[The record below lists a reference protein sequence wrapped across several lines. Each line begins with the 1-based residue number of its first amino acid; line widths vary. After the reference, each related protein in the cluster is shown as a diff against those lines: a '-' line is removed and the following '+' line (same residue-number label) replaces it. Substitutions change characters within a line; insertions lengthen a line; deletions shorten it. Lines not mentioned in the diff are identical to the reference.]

1 MGSQR
6 AGHDWTTC
14 TFLGPMWGIS
24 WIVHIIACLI
34 GIIPQT
40 LGRIDT
46 FTEFIHSECY
56 QMSGDSSVPNA
67 ASLALLPIPQ
77 GLCETMNEDENPRF
91 LWKFGNGWERE
102 GFPGG
107 ASGKE
112 AFYQCRGRRDDAGS
126 TLGLGRSPAGAHSDP
141 PQCPCLKNPGQ
152 RGRAGYGPWGRTAGR
167 AWGWEA
173 GRRHGV
179 RGLGRAEAAL
189 CLWPPK
195 LCGGRSFP
203 FSLLMASGQRGA
215 PEPDLWGC
223 VWRACRGWQ
232 SLRAET
238 AVWELLAV

>member
-102 GFPGG
+102 ERDHPSKSRLNPWW
-107 ASGKE
+107 ALP
-112 AFYQCRGRRDDAGS
+112 YQTQMND
-126 TLGLGRSPAGAHSDP
+126 SP
-141 PQCPCLKNPGQ
+141 QVLLL
-152 RGRAGYGPWGRTAGR
+152 R
-167 AWGWEA
+167 
-173 GRRHGV
+173 
-179 RGLGRAEAAL
+179 LLLAL
-189 CLWPPK
+189 
-195 LCGGRSFP
+195 
-203 FSLLMASGQRGA
+203 
-215 PEPDLWGC
+215 
-223 VWRACRGWQ
+223 
-232 SLRAET
+232 
-238 AVWELLAV
+238 AVWGSAVAEIMYSK